1 MKPETTLRILGVWV
15 DPKLTWKEHIQRA
28 ASKGLAAFEA
38 LSRVVASTWGPSM
51 KRARL
56 LYMAVVQPSMMH
68 AAPMWCSDPGNPATK
83 RRLQPLSTIQNKCL
97 R

>member
-1 MKPETTLRILGVWV
+1 MKPETTLCILGVWV

-38 LSRVVASTWGPSM
+38 LSQVVASTWGPSM

-56 LYMAVVQPSMMH
+56 LYTVVVQPSMMH
-68 AAPMWCSDPGNPATK
+68 AVPM
-83 RRLQPLSTIQNKCL
+83 
-97 R
+97 